1 MKSKLAASGAA
12 PATRG
17 ADPMPALRSS
27 HARPVRFVALT
38 ATLVAVALAALTGL
52 TDAQA
57 QPTGTSLAQIRA
69 EIAQLMKRPT
79 SIGVTQ
85 KLAKRPVGKLFIQM
99 RCAAPICVE
108 ASKEYGN
115 AARALG
121 MRFKAID
128 AGATPDAIARA
139 FNQAVAE
146 KPDALVSGAIP
157 PQLFQKQLQQLVK
170 NGSKVILYATAPPNP
185 RGVTAFFF
193 PPKEFVKIGTL
204 LARFVYADAGGKPT
218 KAVYVQT
225 PEFAALNFAS
235 DAFKREIKSLCST
248 CGIDVLNVQ
257 AAEIGRVIPGKVVSY
272 LQAHPDTKYVL
283 SQFGDLEI
291 GIPQAIKA
299 AGITGVKLIS
309 TQGSRVNMQYVKA
322 GQEYANLISFLD
334 VTYWQVLDAVARSLA
349 GQKFTVP
356 ANPTQWITK
365 SNLNF
370 NPQLP
375 PPFGVDYKAAFKK
388 LWGT

>member
-1 MKSKLAASGAA
+1 MQRVRQGRPGRIGFLLVVAAAVA
-12 PATRG
+12 
-17 ADPMPALRSS
+17 
-27 HARPVRFVALT
+27 ALT
-38 ATLVAVALAALTGL
+38 AAGASIAAQAR
-52 TDAQA
+52 TDA
-57 QPTGTSLAQIRA
+57 TSLSQIRA
-69 EIAQLMKRPT
+69 EIKQLMKRPT
-79 SIGVTQ
+79 DVGVSG
-85 KLAKRPVGKLFIQM
+85 KLTKRPVGKLFIHM

-115 AARALG
+115 AARTLG

-170 NGSKVILYATAPPNP
+170 NGTKVILYATAPPNP
-185 RGVTAFFF
+185 KGITTVVF

-235 DAFKREIKSLCST
+235 NAFKSEIKRLCPS

-272 LQAHPDTKYVL
+272 LQGHPDTKYVL

-291 GIPQAIKA
+291 GIPQALKA
-299 AGITGVKLIS
+299 AGISGVKLIS
-309 TQGSRVNMQYVKA
+309 TQGSRVNMQYIKA

-334 VTYWQVLDAVARSLA
+334 VTYWQTLDVAARALA
-349 GQKFTVP
+349 GQKYTVP
-356 ANPTQWITK
+356 PNPTQWITK

-370 NPQLP
+370 NPKQP
-375 PPFGVDYKAAFKK
+375 PPFGIDYKAAFKK
-388 LWGT
+388 LWGIS